1 MLTQELNET
10 RKQLKESLSL
20 YENLYEHAPVGY
32 FSIDEK
38 GRIIQINMAGCV
50 MSGKQRTHIIG
61 KSFLSFVT
69 EGDALSF
76 QSYFKVH
83 Q

>member
-38 GRIIQINMAGCV
+38 GRIFKINMAGCV
-50 MSGKQRTHIIG
+50 MRRKLHDPLSGLLALEPSTNIIRDI
-61 KSFLSFVT
+61 V
-69 EGDALSF
+69 
-76 QSYFKVH
+76 
-83 Q
+83 